1 MRTSVRSITLSI
13 FEIDCAGMHESLARL
28 PFSAFYANLA
38 CHLRDFWIEIE
49 MHIELVTAVDK
60 GKHLNAVVRLV
71 DDIKET
77 LYYMQDFL
85 EVTSRTNT
93 KVHA

>member
-1 MRTSVRSITLSI
+1 MQQ
-13 FEIDCAGMHESLARL
+13 SLACL

-38 CHLRDFWIEIE
+38 CHLRDLWIEIE
-49 MHIELVTAVDK
+49 THIEQITPQDEH
-60 GKHLNAVVRLV
+60 KHMQMVIRLV

-85 EVTSRTNT
+85 EVTSRTNK
-93 KVHA
+93 KVYS